1 MLGAVQ
7 ALKSGHPPHSQWAGS
22 GLSTKLSPKKV
33 FSKCLHGLID
43 NLSLKPGSLG
53 PLMQNENGDRK
64 RGSGVKGLCQAES
77 PSVSCCPHAGW
88 DASSLSPGSR
98 RAGQGW
104 EFSAALHCQSQRLGT
119 EVIILSHQM
128 NKYFAMRVSREM

>member
-88 DASSLSPGSR
+88 DASSPLV
-98 RAGQGW
+98 AG
-104 EFSAALHCQSQRLGT
+104 ELGKAGNSLLLCT
-119 EVIILSHQM
+119 
-128 NKYFAMRVSREM
+128 VSLRDWGPR